1 MEERL
6 YVEQL
11 IAGSFVKYNRLS
23 ELIFNSF
30 AGSTCTEINLFIDLN
45 SVLKPMYSI
54 DRWAYKSQS
63 PYEIAATVINMCGHY
78 RAFFKGL
85 GVSTNIYIIYGLN
98 CPNANST
105 YVSGY
110 NSKFINSYIK
120 KPDTTAM
127 IEENLKILNIMCQYL
142 PRIYFFDIGDCEV
155 SSMIDYIITA
165 TNSKAR
171 GLENIV
177 VTKDVL
183 ALQLIPEHDVRVL
196 RPIKTK
202 HGDESYITW
211 NANLWPSF
219 ITLYRKDKDPKI
231 RISNTFFPNV
241 LAMTKVP
248 ERSMYSVFPVS
259 KAIKAIDAGVRSGF
273 LDETKFYNQ
282 ATLNTALVAMDIR
295 CNTAELEMRY
305 RAINTHFQSTF
316 VLPIEKPEFK
326 KLRLI
331 DLDDPASLK
340 EIISKFFELTPIDLD
355 RLR

>member
-6 YVEQL
+6 YLEQL

-23 ELIFNSF
+23 ELIFKAF
-30 AGSTCTEINLFIDLN
+30 AGSNCIEINLYIDLN

-54 DRWAYKSQS
+54 DRWTFKSQGK
-63 PYEIAATVINMCGHY
+63 YEIAATVINMCGHY

-85 GVSTNIYIIYGLN
+85 GVATNIYIIYGLN
-98 CPNANST
+98 CPNINNT
-105 YVSGY
+105 YVKGY
-110 NSKFINSYIK
+110 NSKFISSYIK
-120 KPDTTAM
+120 KQDTTAI
-127 IEENLKILNIMCQYL
+127 IEENLEVLNIMCQYL

-155 SSMIDYIITA
+155 SSMIDYLITA

-171 GLENIV
+171 GIESIV

-202 HGDESYITW
+202 NGDESFITW

-219 ITLYRKDKDPKI
+219 INLYRKDKDPQI

-248 ERSMYSVFPVS
+248 ERSMYSVFSVA
-259 KAIKAIDAGVRSGF
+259 KAIKAIDACVRSGF
-273 LDETKFYNQ
+273 LDGTKFYNQ
-282 ATLNTALVAMDIR
+282 ATLNTALTAMDIP
-295 CNTAELEMRY
+295 CNAADLEMRY
-305 RAINTHFQSTF
+305 RAINTHFQSTY
-316 VLPIEKPEFK
+316 VLPHERPEFK

-331 DLDDPASLK
+331 DLDDPSTLK
-340 EIISKFFELTPIDLD
+340 DIISKFFIAIPIDLD
-355 RLR
+355 RLW